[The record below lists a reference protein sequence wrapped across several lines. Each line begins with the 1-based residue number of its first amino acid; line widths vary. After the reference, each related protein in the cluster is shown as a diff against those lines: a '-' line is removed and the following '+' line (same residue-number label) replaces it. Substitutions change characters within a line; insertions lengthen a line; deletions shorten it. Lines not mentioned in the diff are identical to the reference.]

1 METTEISNTCHYKC
15 TGCGADLTYAPGTT
29 QLQCQ
34 YCGTQQQIASV
45 SGDTIVNEND
55 YLQYLSEKTIDSSEK
70 QTVHTVNCKSCG
82 ATVTLDSH
90 ITSDKCIFCGTP
102 LVVADSQTGEILKPE
117 YLLPFKITHQ
127 NAHDQF
133 KKWLGKLWFAPNK
146 LKHYGDNAD
155 MLSGVY
161 IPYWTYDSNTATNYT
176 GQRGTNHT
184 ESYTVTVNGKSERR
198 TRTVIRWQSVSGHVS
213 HFFDDVLILASNS
226 LPRNVADKLDPWDLE
241 NLTDYDEQYLSGFR
255 TESYQV
261 KVEDGFG
268 IAKSV
273 MNRTIESLIR
283 RDIGGDHQQITSYST
298 NYSNVTFKHIL
309 LPIWISAYRYKGKT
323 YRFLING
330 RTGEV
335 QGERP
340 WSWIK
345 ITLASLAAAALG
357 TGGYFLYVYLNN
369 GGM

>member
-1 METTEISNTCHYKC
+1 MEETEISNTCHYKC

-34 YCGTQQQIASV
+34 YCGTQQQIASET
-45 SGDTIVNEND
+45 GNTIVNEND
-55 YLQYLSEKTIDSSEK
+55 YLKYLSERAIDSSEK
-70 QTVHTVNCKSCG
+70 QTIHTVNCKSCG

-90 ITSDKCIFCGTP
+90 VTSDKCIFCGTP
-102 LVVADSQTGEILKPE
+102 LIVSESQTNQIIKPK
-117 YLLPFKITHQ
+117 YLLPFTITQ
-127 NAHDQF
+127 QDAHTRF
-133 KKWLGKLWFAPNK
+133 KTWLSKLWFAPNK
-146 LKHYGDNAD
+146 LKHYGDNTD

-161 IPYWTYDSNTATNYT
+161 IPYWTYDSNTETNYT

-198 TRTVIRWQSVSGHVS
+198 TRTVIRWHNVSGHVS

-226 LPRNVADKLDPWDLE
+226 LPRPVANKLDPWDLN
-241 NLTDYDEQYLSGFR
+241 NLTGYDEQYLSGFR

-273 MNRTIESLIR
+273 MNTTIEQLIR
-283 RDIGGDHQQITSYST
+283 RDIGGDHQRISSCSTS
-298 NYSNVTFKHIL
+298 YSNVTFKHIL
-309 LPIWISAYRYKGKT
+309 LPVWISAYRFKGKT

-345 ITLASLAAAALG
+345 ITLASLTAAALG
-357 TGGYFLYVYLNN
+357 TGGYLLYSCLQN